1 MPTAPTQAITPKD
14 IIDFLLDE
22 MEQGISPSFYSNL
35 VPSVFD
41 IYLHADDY
49 DRLRP
54 LVPRVKKEAV
64 TALEEKLRSL
74 NKAAEPKLRLPGV
87 APKKGKPKFETLGD
101 WSVDLHEN
109 MDDDAPEHPLVIHST
124 FPAAAEPDDRVG
136 TLTERVTK
144 RTAAGET
151 TTTATMRSG
160 PVETSRAAGLVF
172 ASLSYDDDAG
182 SQTNQMT
189 KELIKVGRGGVDRWV
204 DLKLKSKKDISREH
218 LQIRRDPASGNFFI
232 KDLSS
237 LGTTVD
243 GKRVPPSIEN
253 VDGSDVDKNVE
264 VPLPPKCR
272 IGLAGVMTID
282 FKAARK

>member
-1 MPTAPTQAITPKD
+1 
-14 IIDFLLDE
+14 
-22 MEQGISPSFYSNL
+22 
-35 VPSVFD
+35 
-41 IYLHADDY
+41 
-49 DRLRP
+49 
-54 LVPRVKKEAV
+54 
-64 TALEEKLRSL
+64 
-74 NKAAEPKLRLPGV
+74 
-87 APKKGKPKFETLGD
+87 
-101 WSVDLHEN
+101 
-109 MDDDAPEHPLVIHST
+109 
-124 FPAAAEPDDRVG
+124 
-136 TLTERVTK
+136 
-144 RTAAGET
+144 
-151 TTTATMRSG
+151 
-160 PVETSRAAGLVF
+160 
-172 ASLSYDDDAG
+172 
-182 SQTNQMT
+182 
-189 KELIKVGRGGVDRWV
+189 V

>member
-1 MPTAPTQAITPKD
+1 MTTRRNIRSSF
-14 IIDFLLDE
+14 IRHFL
-22 MEQGISPSFYSNL
+22 P
-35 VPSVFD
+35 
-41 IYLHADDY
+41 
-49 DRLRP
+49 LR
-54 LVPRVKKEAV
+54 
-64 TALEEKLRSL
+64 
-74 NKAAEPKLRLPGV
+74 
-87 APKKGKPKFETLGD
+87 
-101 WSVDLHEN
+101 
-109 MDDDAPEHPLVIHST
+109 
-124 FPAAAEPDDRVG
+124 EPDDRVG

-182 SQTNQMT
+182 SQTYQMT

-218 LQIRRDPASGNFFI
+218 LQIRRDPASGNLFI

-253 VDGSDVDKNVE
+253 VNGADVDKNVE